1 MLEKYNRY
9 KALKIFLDSPTD
21 SFRLREIARL
31 ANISPPSIMNYLA
44 EFEKQGLIKKQVKR
58 DVPYYMAL
66 RDNNDFIFYKK
77 MSILFEL
84 HNSGL
89 IDHLWEKISPEVI
102 ILYGSYAKGESVE
115 NSDIDFFI
123 LGKEKNVEL
132 KDFEKKLGKKIH
144 IIFKESLNEISKE
157 LKNNI
162 LNGVILK
169 GYIKAF

>member
-1 MLEKYNRY
+1 
-9 KALKIFLDSPTD
+9 F
-21 SFRLREIARL
+21 F
-31 ANISPPSIMNYLA
+31 
-44 EFEKQGLIKKQVKR
+44 V
-58 DVPYYMAL
+58 
-66 RDNNDFIFYKK
+66 FYKK

-84 HNSGL
+84 RNSGL
-89 IDHLWEKISPEVI
+89 IDYLWEKMSPEVI

-132 KDFEKKLGKKIH
+132 KSFEKKLGKKTH

-162 LNGVILK
+162 LNGIILK
-169 GYIKAF
+169 GYVKVF